1 MINKPELEPF
11 TLRDQKDLRG
21 HLSRPF
27 KEKEKQ
33 WVMGSDQ
40 RSSSP
45 MFSPKLSNT
54 QNKPSEE
61 FLLL

>member
-27 KEKEKQ
+27 KEKGKQ
-33 WVMGSDQ
+33 WVMHSDQ
-40 RSSSP
+40 RFIFP
-45 MFSPKLSNT
+45 YALT
-54 QNKPSEE
+54 QNIQHLEQT
-61 FLLL
+61 F